1 MTVDFDTREAAAER
15 FNRLLSG
22 SWGPRDMALYDVYL
36 RGWSREAIPIRCW
49 LPATHVDLVAAAGSA
64 VELPPG
70 FVVDV
75 RRLSS
80 KAAAAVES
88 AAAEDDWKRYG

>member
-15 FNRLLSG
+15 FNRMLSRN
-22 SWGPRDMALYDVYL
+22 WGPRDMAQYDVYL
-36 RGWSREAIPIRCW
+36 SGWPKGTIPIRCW
-49 LPATHVDLVAAAGSA
+49 LPATHVDLITAAETAI
-64 VELPPG
+64 ELPPG

-80 KAAAAVES
+80 MSAAAVES
-88 AAAEDDWKRYG
+88 AAEGDWQPYG